1 MYHQQP
7 SVAMCRHL
15 FPEDLRP
22 PLHCAAPGSKMSC
35 LRACVPGQ
43 VGSSPRSLQ
52 APWIVA
58 TWCIGR
64 CTCVCLSVYLSW
76 GVPTERR
83 LGTRHTRSPQPT
95 WIAPQGH
102 SVVAPSHTSTLT
114 VHPSTIPHSAR
125 VLSLFITWP
134 WKMITIF
141 LPSTPGFSG
150 PGSSCVAC
158 ARPSRQQCAQSRR
171 MAVVVVVAVQ
181 GGGWMYHV
189 LAACEADRP
198 ARCNVHSL

>member
-1 MYHQQP
+1 VYHQQP

-64 CTCVCLSVYLSW
+64 CT
-76 GVPTERR
+76 
-83 LGTRHTRSPQPT
+83 RHTRSPQPT
-95 WIAPQGH
+95 WIVPQGH

-158 ARPSRQQCAQSRR
+158 ARPRRQQCAQSCR